1 LDKEKTKDE
10 ATAIRQKSI
19 QAGFPN
25 GKMVGKV
32 QSKTQISP
40 ISDGFFF

>member
-1 LDKEKTKDE
+1 LNKEKTENE

-25 GKMVGKV
+25 GKMVGEV
-32 QSKTQISP
+32 QSKT
-40 ISDGFFF
+40 